1 MPRASIASP
10 AQIRSTILAMLAEAH
25 DASPATRERFRRV
38 VSVRKLKD
46 RLGGGDPATLGRAI
60 NAVESEIVTAGLAD
74 IASHIRMSSSFRAI
88 ISASCPHWV
97 TKNDL

>member
-1 MPRASIASP
+1 
-10 AQIRSTILAMLAEAH
+10 MLAEAH

-74 IASHIRMSSSFRAI
+74 IAMPDIPNEIAELMRQLWHA
-88 ISASCPHWV
+88 AV
-97 TKNDL
+97 